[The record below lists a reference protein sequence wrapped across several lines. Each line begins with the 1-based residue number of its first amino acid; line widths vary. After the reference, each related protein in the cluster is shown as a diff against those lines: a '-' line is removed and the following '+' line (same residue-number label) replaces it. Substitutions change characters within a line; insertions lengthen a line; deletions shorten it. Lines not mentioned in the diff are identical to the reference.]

1 MLVMRDHLK
10 SLNDANINVHRL
22 QNLMLSVLSRFI
34 VNDTNIKDLLKSENT
49 LYEPNTTDKTLHLKC
64 FLQIASNAVLYC
76 RNVITNHS
84 PDHRTEA
91 LLFVP
96 RSNNISQM

>member
-1 MLVMRDHLK
+1 MRDHFK
-10 SLNDANINVHRL
+10 SLNDANVNAHRL

-34 VNDTNIKDLLKSENT
+34 VNDANIKDVLKVESAPFESNSA
-49 LYEPNTTDKTLHLKC
+49 NKVLHLKC
-64 FLQIASNAVLYC
+64 FLQIAANTILFC

-84 PDHRTEA
+84 PDHRTES

-96 RSNNISQM
+96 RLNNISQMY